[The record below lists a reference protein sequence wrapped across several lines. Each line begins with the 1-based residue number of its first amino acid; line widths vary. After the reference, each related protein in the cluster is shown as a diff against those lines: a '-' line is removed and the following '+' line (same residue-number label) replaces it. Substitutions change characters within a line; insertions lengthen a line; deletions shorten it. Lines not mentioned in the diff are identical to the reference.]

1 MASYLERFDA
11 LAPAQRWGQ
20 VRQWLLAEPLPFFAE
35 LRARRP
41 ILVMPELTLATTYA
55 DCSAILRNHAAFGVD
70 LYVPKQGE
78 YWMAQDDTA
87 AHWRDKSV
95 MKAILDRED
104 IPRIREFVAKTAA
117 AALAKGA
124 GKLEVVHGLTR
135 AVPLALV
142 ETWFGYTD
150 CDRQKMFEWS
160 YWNQQDAFH
169 NQPFDSR
176 PAAETQMIIDNR
188 KKAGMA
194 MAVYLVRLTA
204 KRAAAV
210 KLGMGGDDPTS
221 RLLKLSF
228 SGALKFDLKR
238 VVLNTGGLLIGAVE
252 TTNHATVNALEF
264 LLSRPDILPGA
275 VAAAKAD
282 DPARFDGYVFEALR
296 FKPAFPYFFR
306 TCHTP
311 FTLSGGTPFATE
323 IAPGT
328 TVLAVTQ
335 SAMFDAAM
343 FKDPETFNPERPMGD
358 TFTFGQ
364 GIHECL
370 GRAVGGVMIP
380 EIARQVLR
388 LKDVHPE
395 APPTMRREVPEGW
408 TLAWAA

>member
-11 LAPAQRWGQ
+11 LAPAQRWPQ
-20 VRQWLLAEPLPFFAE
+20 VRQWLLGEPLPFFAE
-35 LRARRP
+35 LRAKRP
-41 ILVMPELTLATTYA
+41 ILAMPELTLVTRYA
-55 DCSAILRNHAAFGVD
+55 DCSAILRNHGVFGVD
-70 LYVPKQGE
+70 LYEPKQGE

-104 IPRIREFVAKTAA
+104 IPKIREFVAKTAA

-169 NQPFDSR
+169 NQPFDIR
-176 PAAETQMIIDNR
+176 PPAEVQMIIDKR
-188 KKAGMA
+188 KAAGMA
-194 MAVYLVRLTA
+194 MAVYLVRLIA
-204 KRAAAV
+204 KRAATVA
-210 KLGMGGDDPTS
+210 LGHDPTS
-221 RLLKLSF
+221 RLLRLSM
-228 SGALKFDLKR
+228 SGGLKFDLKR
-238 VVLNTGGLLIGAVE
+238 VALNTGGLLIGAVE
-252 TTNHATVNALEF
+252 TTNHATVNALAF

-296 FKPAFPYFFR
+296 FRPAFPYFFR

-311 FTLSGGTPFATE
+311 FTLGGGTPFAAE

-328 TVLAVTQ
+328 TVLAVTH
-335 SAMFDAAM
+335 SAMFDEAM
-343 FKDPETFNPERPMGD
+343 FKHPDTFDPERPMGD

-370 GRAVGGVMIP
+370 GRAIGAVMIP

-388 LKDVHPE
+388 LKDVRAE
-395 APPTMRREVPEGW
+395 APPTMRREVPEAW
-408 TLAWAA
+408 TLKWAA